1 MLERVANAVLF
12 QIGWLICVL
21 GGNSLWL
28 LLALAVLVIHL
39 RWISSWAAEGRLIL
53 CVVIVGTAVDSVL
66 RYLDV
71 FRFADASP
79 LIPLWLMLLWALL
92 ATTLRHCLAWSARP
106 WWTTRRWSRPETHR
120 APAPRIPPPGG
131 AGPAQRSGRRRQRP
145 RSPPVCGPRL
155 ANQQPGELAAAARS
169 WSQPSCFKKVALSIT
184 SATEPMSA
192 SAAWCAASLKAAQPS
207 DNTMAW

>member
-1 MLERVANAVLF
+1 MRERIANAVLF
-12 QIGWLICVL
+12 QLGWLACVL

-28 LLALAVLVIHL
+28 LLALAALVIHL

-106 WWTTRRWSRPETHR
+106 WWLASGLG
-120 APAPRIPPPGG
+120 AVGG
-131 AGPAQRSGRRRQRP
+131 ALSYYGG
-145 RSPPVCGPRL
+145 GRL
-155 ANQQPGELAAAARS
+155 AGVQFPYGDIPTLILIGLLWAALFPLLHLMARRLA
-169 WSQPSCFKKVALSIT
+169 P
-184 SATEPMSA
+184 
-192 SAAWCAASLKAAQPS
+192 
-207 DNTMAW
+207 

>member
-1 MLERVANAVLF
+1 MRERVANAVLF
-12 QIGWLICVL
+12 QLGWLACVL

-28 LLALAVLVIHL
+28 LLALAALVIHL

-106 WWTTRRWSRPETHR
+106 WWLASGLG
-120 APAPRIPPPGG
+120 AVGG
-131 AGPAQRSGRRRQRP
+131 ALSYYAGG
-145 RSPPVCGPRL
+145 RL
-155 ANQQPGELAAAARS
+155 AGVQFPYGDIPTLILIGLLWAVLFPLLHLMARRLA
-169 WSQPSCFKKVALSIT
+169 P
-184 SATEPMSA
+184 
-192 SAAWCAASLKAAQPS
+192 
-207 DNTMAW
+207 

>member
-1 MLERVANAVLF
+1 MRERVANAVLF
-12 QIGWLICVL
+12 QLGWLACVL

-28 LLALAVLVIHL
+28 LLALAALVIHL

-106 WWTTRRWSRPETHR
+106 WWLASGLG
-120 APAPRIPPPGG
+120 ALGG
-131 AGPAQRSGRRRQRP
+131 ALSYYAGG
-145 RSPPVCGPRL
+145 RL
-155 ANQQPGELAAAARS
+155 AGVQFPYGDIPTLILIGLLWAVLFPLLHLMARRLA
-169 WSQPSCFKKVALSIT
+169 P
-184 SATEPMSA
+184 
-192 SAAWCAASLKAAQPS
+192 
-207 DNTMAW
+207 

>member
-1 MLERVANAVLF
+1 MREQIANAVLF
-12 QIGWLICVL
+12 QLGWLACVL

-28 LLALAVLVIHL
+28 LLALAALVIHL

-106 WWTTRRWSRPETHR
+106 WWLAS
-120 APAPRIPPPGG
+120 ALGAVGG
-131 AGPAQRSGRRRQRP
+131 ALSYYAGG
-145 RSPPVCGPRL
+145 RL
-155 ANQQPGELAAAARS
+155 AGVQFPYGEAATLIVIGLLWAGLFPLLHLMARRLA
-169 WSQPSCFKKVALSIT
+169 P
-184 SATEPMSA
+184 
-192 SAAWCAASLKAAQPS
+192 
-207 DNTMAW
+207 

>member
-1 MLERVANAVLF
+1 MRERIANAVLF
-12 QIGWLICVL
+12 QLGWLACVL

-28 LLALAVLVIHL
+28 LLAVAALVIHL

-106 WWTTRRWSRPETHR
+106 WWLAS
-120 APAPRIPPPGG
+120 ALGAVGG
-131 AGPAQRSGRRRQRP
+131 ALTYYAGG
-145 RSPPVCGPRL
+145 RL
-155 ANQQPGELAAAARS
+155 AGVQFPYGEAATLIVIGLLWAGLFPLLHLMARRLA
-169 WSQPSCFKKVALSIT
+169 P
-184 SATEPMSA
+184 
-192 SAAWCAASLKAAQPS
+192 
-207 DNTMAW
+207 

>member
-1 MLERVANAVLF
+1 MRERIANAVLF
-12 QIGWLICVL
+12 QLGWLACVL

-28 LLALAVLVIHL
+28 LLALAALVIHL

-53 CVVIVGTAVDSVL
+53 CIVIVGTAVDSVL

-106 WWTTRRWSRPETHR
+106 WWLAS
-120 APAPRIPPPGG
+120 ALGAVGG
-131 AGPAQRSGRRRQRP
+131 ALSYYAGG
-145 RSPPVCGPRL
+145 RL
-155 ANQQPGELAAAARS
+155 AGVQFPYGEAATLIVIGLLWAGLFPLLHLMARRLA
-169 WSQPSCFKKVALSIT
+169 P
-184 SATEPMSA
+184 
-192 SAAWCAASLKAAQPS
+192 
-207 DNTMAW
+207 

>member
-1 MLERVANAVLF
+1 MRERIANAVLF
-12 QIGWLICVL
+12 QLGWLACVL

-28 LLALAVLVIHL
+28 LLALAALVIHL

-53 CVVIVGTAVDSVL
+53 CIVIVGTAVDSVL

-106 WWTTRRWSRPETHR
+106 WWLAS
-120 APAPRIPPPGG
+120 ALGAVGG
-131 AGPAQRSGRRRQRP
+131 ALSYYAGG
-145 RSPPVCGPRL
+145 RL
-155 ANQQPGELAAAARS
+155 AGVQFPYGDIPTLILIGLLWAVLFPLLHLMARRLA
-169 WSQPSCFKKVALSIT
+169 P
-184 SATEPMSA
+184 
-192 SAAWCAASLKAAQPS
+192 
-207 DNTMAW
+207 

>member
-1 MLERVANAVLF
+1 MRERIANAVLF
-12 QIGWLICVL
+12 QLGWLACVL

-28 LLALAVLVIHL
+28 LLAVAALVIHL

-106 WWTTRRWSRPETHR
+106 WWLAS
-120 APAPRIPPPGG
+120 ALGAVGG
-131 AGPAQRSGRRRQRP
+131 ALSYYAGG
-145 RSPPVCGPRL
+145 RL
-155 ANQQPGELAAAARS
+155 AGVQFPYGDIPTLIVIGLLWAGLFPLLHLMARRLA
-169 WSQPSCFKKVALSIT
+169 P
-184 SATEPMSA
+184 
-192 SAAWCAASLKAAQPS
+192 
-207 DNTMAW
+207 

>member
-1 MLERVANAVLF
+1 MRERIANAVLF
-12 QIGWLICVL
+12 QLGWLACVL

-28 LLALAVLVIHL
+28 LLAVAALVIHL

-53 CVVIVGTAVDSVL
+53 CIVIVGTAVDSVL

-106 WWTTRRWSRPETHR
+106 WWLAS
-120 APAPRIPPPGG
+120 ALGAVGG
-131 AGPAQRSGRRRQRP
+131 ALSYYGG
-145 RSPPVCGPRL
+145 GRL
-155 ANQQPGELAAAARS
+155 AGVQFPYGEAATLIVIGLLWAGLFPLLHLMARRLA
-169 WSQPSCFKKVALSIT
+169 P
-184 SATEPMSA
+184 
-192 SAAWCAASLKAAQPS
+192 
-207 DNTMAW
+207 

>member
-1 MLERVANAVLF
+1 MRERIANAVLF
-12 QIGWLICVL
+12 QLGWLTCVL

-28 LLALAVLVIHL
+28 LLALAALVIHL

-106 WWTTRRWSRPETHR
+106 WWLAS
-120 APAPRIPPPGG
+120 ALGAVGG
-131 AGPAQRSGRRRQRP
+131 ALSYYGG
-145 RSPPVCGPRL
+145 GRL
-155 ANQQPGELAAAARS
+155 AGVQFPYGDIPTLILIGLLWAGLFPLLHLMARRLA
-169 WSQPSCFKKVALSIT
+169 P
-184 SATEPMSA
+184 
-192 SAAWCAASLKAAQPS
+192 
-207 DNTMAW
+207 

>member
-1 MLERVANAVLF
+1 MRERIANAVLF
-12 QIGWLICVL
+12 QLGWLACVL

-28 LLALAVLVIHL
+28 LLAVAALVIHL

-53 CVVIVGTAVDSVL
+53 CIVIVGTAVDSVL

-106 WWTTRRWSRPETHR
+106 WWLAS
-120 APAPRIPPPGG
+120 ALGALGG
-131 AGPAQRSGRRRQRP
+131 ALSYYGG
-145 RSPPVCGPRL
+145 GRL
-155 ANQQPGELAAAARS
+155 AGVQFPYGDIPTLILIGLLWAVLFPLLHLMARRLA
-169 WSQPSCFKKVALSIT
+169 P
-184 SATEPMSA
+184 
-192 SAAWCAASLKAAQPS
+192 
-207 DNTMAW
+207 

>member
-1 MLERVANAVLF
+1 MRERIANAVLF
-12 QIGWLICVL
+12 QLGWLACVL

-28 LLALAVLVIHL
+28 LLALAALVIHL

-106 WWTTRRWSRPETHR
+106 WWLAS
-120 APAPRIPPPGG
+120 ALGAVGG
-131 AGPAQRSGRRRQRP
+131 ALSYYGG
-145 RSPPVCGPRL
+145 GRL
-155 ANQQPGELAAAARS
+155 AGVQFPYGEAATLIVIGLLWAGLFPLLHLMARRLA
-169 WSQPSCFKKVALSIT
+169 P
-184 SATEPMSA
+184 
-192 SAAWCAASLKAAQPS
+192 
-207 DNTMAW
+207 

>member
-1 MLERVANAVLF
+1 MRERIANAVLF
-12 QIGWLICVL
+12 QLGWLACVL

-28 LLALAVLVIHL
+28 LLALAALVIHL

-106 WWTTRRWSRPETHR
+106 WWLASGLG
-120 APAPRIPPPGG
+120 AIGG
-131 AGPAQRSGRRRQRP
+131 ALSYYAGG
-145 RSPPVCGPRL
+145 RL
-155 ANQQPGELAAAARS
+155 AGVQFPYGEAATLIVIGLLWAGLFPLLHLMARRLA
-169 WSQPSCFKKVALSIT
+169 P
-184 SATEPMSA
+184 
-192 SAAWCAASLKAAQPS
+192 
-207 DNTMAW
+207 

>member
-1 MLERVANAVLF
+1 MRERIANAVLF
-12 QIGWLICVL
+12 QLGWLACVL

-28 LLALAVLVIHL
+28 LLALAALVIHL

-106 WWTTRRWSRPETHR
+106 WWLAS
-120 APAPRIPPPGG
+120 ALGAVGG
-131 AGPAQRSGRRRQRP
+131 ALSYYGG
-145 RSPPVCGPRL
+145 GRL
-155 ANQQPGELAAAARS
+155 AGVQFPYGDIPTLILIGLLWAGLFPLLHLMARRLA
-169 WSQPSCFKKVALSIT
+169 P
-184 SATEPMSA
+184 
-192 SAAWCAASLKAAQPS
+192 
-207 DNTMAW
+207 

>member
-1 MLERVANAVLF
+1 MRERIANAVLF
-12 QIGWLICVL
+12 QLGWLACVL

-28 LLALAVLVIHL
+28 LLAVAALVIHL

-106 WWTTRRWSRPETHR
+106 WWLAS
-120 APAPRIPPPGG
+120 ALGAVGG
-131 AGPAQRSGRRRQRP
+131 ALSYYAGG
-145 RSPPVCGPRL
+145 RL
-155 ANQQPGELAAAARS
+155 AGVQFPSGEAATLIVIGLLWAGLFPLLHLMARRLA
-169 WSQPSCFKKVALSIT
+169 P
-184 SATEPMSA
+184 
-192 SAAWCAASLKAAQPS
+192 
-207 DNTMAW
+207 

>member
-1 MLERVANAVLF
+1 MRERIANAVLF
-12 QIGWLICVL
+12 QLGWLACVL

-28 LLALAVLVIHL
+28 LLAVAALVIHL

-106 WWTTRRWSRPETHR
+106 WWLAS
-120 APAPRIPPPGG
+120 ALGAVGG
-131 AGPAQRSGRRRQRP
+131 ALSYYAGG
-145 RSPPVCGPRL
+145 RL
-155 ANQQPGELAAAARS
+155 AGVQFPYGEAATLIVIGLLWAGLFPLLHLMARRLA
-169 WSQPSCFKKVALSIT
+169 P
-184 SATEPMSA
+184 
-192 SAAWCAASLKAAQPS
+192 
-207 DNTMAW
+207 

>member
-1 MLERVANAVLF
+1 MRERIANAVLF
-12 QIGWLICVL
+12 QLGWLTCVL

-28 LLALAVLVIHL
+28 LLALAALVIHL

-106 WWTTRRWSRPETHR
+106 WWLAS
-120 APAPRIPPPGG
+120 ALGAVGG
-131 AGPAQRSGRRRQRP
+131 ALSYYGG
-145 RSPPVCGPRL
+145 GRL
-155 ANQQPGELAAAARS
+155 AGVQFPYGEAATLIVIGLLWAGLFPLLHLMARRLA
-169 WSQPSCFKKVALSIT
+169 P
-184 SATEPMSA
+184 
-192 SAAWCAASLKAAQPS
+192 
-207 DNTMAW
+207 

>member
-1 MLERVANAVLF
+1 MRERIANALLF
-12 QIGWLICVL
+12 QLGWLACVL

-28 LLALAVLVIHL
+28 LLAVAALVIHL

-53 CVVIVGTAVDSVL
+53 CIVIVGTTVDSVL

-106 WWTTRRWSRPETHR
+106 WWLAS
-120 APAPRIPPPGG
+120 ALGAVGG
-131 AGPAQRSGRRRQRP
+131 ALSYYAGG
-145 RSPPVCGPRL
+145 RL
-155 ANQQPGELAAAARS
+155 AGVQFPYGEVSTLVVTGLLWAGLFPLLHLMARRLV
-169 WSQPSCFKKVALSIT
+169 P
-184 SATEPMSA
+184 
-192 SAAWCAASLKAAQPS
+192 
-207 DNTMAW
+207 

>member
-1 MLERVANAVLF
+1 MRERIANAVLF
-12 QIGWLICVL
+12 QLGWLACVL

-28 LLALAVLVIHL
+28 LLAVAALVIHL

-106 WWTTRRWSRPETHR
+106 WWLAS
-120 APAPRIPPPGG
+120 ALGAVGG
-131 AGPAQRSGRRRQRP
+131 ALSYYAGG
-145 RSPPVCGPRL
+145 RL
-155 ANQQPGELAAAARS
+155 AGVQFPYGDIPTLILIGLLWAVLFPLLHLMARRLA
-169 WSQPSCFKKVALSIT
+169 P
-184 SATEPMSA
+184 
-192 SAAWCAASLKAAQPS
+192 
-207 DNTMAW
+207 

>member
-1 MLERVANAVLF
+1 MREQIANAVLF
-12 QIGWLICVL
+12 QLGWLACVL

-28 LLALAVLVIHL
+28 LLAVAALVIHL

-106 WWTTRRWSRPETHR
+106 WWLAS
-120 APAPRIPPPGG
+120 ALGAVGG
-131 AGPAQRSGRRRQRP
+131 ALSYYGG
-145 RSPPVCGPRL
+145 GRL
-155 ANQQPGELAAAARS
+155 AGVQFPYGEAATLIVIGLLWAGLFPLLHLMARRLA
-169 WSQPSCFKKVALSIT
+169 P
-184 SATEPMSA
+184 
-192 SAAWCAASLKAAQPS
+192 
-207 DNTMAW
+207 